1 MLRTV
6 RHGIGFLTLCM
17 ALSVSMAV
25 SMTRADAGV
34 GEETRQAIEQASRLQ
49 QERPD
54 FQQAATAGER
64 ERRRSREL
72 IEKLGNPVAPSM
84 PKIDL
89 MKLPQQRIDVLDLAN
104 QGRQLR
110 RGATDGEE
118 ERYRSQILV
127 FVSASMPERTLRNY
141 LEQTARIQAAL
152 VFRGF
157 KNNQLADMKA
167 YLAGLMKDRKGKP
180 EPTILIDPT
189 LFERFGIEQVPVTV
203 VTETKI
209 QPCGQRPC
217 PAPVFLSVSGDVS
230 LGWAL
235 GLIARQAASE
245 KLRASLRPL
254 IDTMENGS

>member
-180 EPTILIDPT
+180 EPTILI
-189 LFERFGIEQVPVTV
+189 
-203 VTETKI
+203 
-209 QPCGQRPC
+209 
-217 PAPVFLSVSGDVS
+217 
-230 LGWAL
+230 
-235 GLIARQAASE
+235 
-245 KLRASLRPL
+245 
-254 IDTMENGS
+254 